1 MNVKKWILNR
11 TKPFFP
17 HVFLVS
23 LLHAVVSVSYVYLA
37 TISRDVIDISIES
50 TQNKI
55 IFSAVI
61 LFGTLIF
68 QIIVESLLALLE
80 VRLNGKA
87 VNSLRKYMFSSVIK
101 KKYSDITTHH
111 SGDLLNRMTSDIDTV
126 VNGSVTI
133 VPSIVSMA
141 TKIVAGI
148 AVLLIQNPYI
158 AIFVV
163 IAGFLPSTIGR
174 MLSKKYK
181 KLHKQVQKSEGETRS
196 FIQESFEN
204 LIVIKTFFGAMPFSM
219 KLDNLM
225 KNNFIAKVKKSYS
238 TVSISVCLR
247 AVFTLGYYGVLIW
260 GATQIATGKISY
272 GTLIFFLQ
280 LVSILRVPLQN
291 ISGILP
297 RQYAMNASAE
307 RLMEIDTLPAEADSF
322 SKREQESLKNNFTNI
337 KASNLNFSYGSK
349 PVFND
354 LSFDIE
360 KNSITAIVGH
370 SGSGKT
376 TFFKILL
383 GLYELDSGSLKI
395 NNKFDVSP
403 ATRFMFSYVP
413 QRNMT
418 VSGTIRENLT
428 LGDKNID
435 DEKIMQAIEI
445 AVADKFINE
454 LPNGLDTVLAEHGAG
469 LSEGQLQR
477 LSVARA
483 LLFDAPI
490 ILLDES
496 TSALDEETESQLLSN
511 IKQITEKT
519 VVFITHRN
527 TSLKVCDNVITI

>member
-1 MNVKKWILNR
+1 MSIKKWIINR
-11 TKPFFP
+11 TRPFFP
-17 HVFLVS
+17 HIFLVS
-23 LLHAVVSVSYVYLA
+23 LLHAIVSVSYVYLA
-37 TISRDVIDISIES
+37 SVSRTVIDVSIES
-50 TQNKI
+50 TKNKVV
-55 IFSAVI
+55 FGAAI
-61 LFGTLIF
+61 LFGTIAF
-68 QIIVESLLALLE
+68 QIIVESLLSLLE

-111 SGDLLNRMTSDIDTV
+111 SGDILNRMTSDIDTV

-133 VPSIVSMA
+133 VPSIVSMV

-158 AIFVV
+158 AIIII
-163 IAGFLPSTIGR
+163 IAGFLPSCIGR
-174 MLSKKYK
+174 LLSKKYK
-181 KLHKQVQKSEGETRS
+181 SLHKQVQKSEGETRS

-225 KNNFIAKVKKSYS
+225 KNNFTAKIKKSYS

-247 AVFTLGYYGVLIW
+247 AVFSLGYYGVLIW

-307 RLMEIDTLPAEADSF
+307 RLMEIDTLTAEADLFDEES
-322 SKREQESLKNNFTNI
+322 QEELKNNFSSI
-337 KASNLNFSYGSK
+337 KATNLNFSYDKK
-349 PVFND
+349 PVFKD
-354 LSFDIE
+354 LSFDIQ
-360 KNSITAIVGH
+360 KNSITAIVGQ

-376 TFFKILL
+376 TFFKVLL
-383 GLYELDSGSLKI
+383 GLYELDAGTLKI
-395 NNKFDVSP
+395 NQDIEVSP

-428 LGDKNID
+428 LGDKTIS
-435 DEKIMQAIEI
+435 DEKIMQAIKI
-445 AVADKFINE
+445 AVADSFINE
-454 LPNGLDTVLAEHGAG
+454 LPDGLDTVIAEHGAG

-496 TSALDEETESQLLSN
+496 TSALDEETESKLLSN